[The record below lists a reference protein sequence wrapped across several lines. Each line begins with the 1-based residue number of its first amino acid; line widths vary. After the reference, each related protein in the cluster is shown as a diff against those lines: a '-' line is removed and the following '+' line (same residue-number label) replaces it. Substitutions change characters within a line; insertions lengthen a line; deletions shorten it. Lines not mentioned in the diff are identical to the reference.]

1 MAMTR
6 EFWRA
11 VETIHD
17 VVYVAPDVTQRFEE
31 LGLKG
36 FWMGY
41 VASRA
46 AALGTPAPEL
56 VVATFHGFAPARIR
70 RALPDAWQ
78 LADRDAI
85 IALRLAIAREELA
98 AAWPDTDVADTAD
111 RLRLMLD
118 GVDWAGK
125 PLAAAHAA
133 LPEPG
138 DPVGLL
144 WHGATVLREY
154 RGDCHVAILTAA
166 GLDGAAANVLA
177 QAAGLVPAEQ
187 QHSRGWDDVAWERG
201 RRSVQ
206 QRGWLD
212 ADGVITDAGRGAREQ
227 LEAATDRVCAA
238 GLDLEATAHGV
249 ALEGEIVSLARRVA
263 DRGGF
268 PDVNATGVPRPRR

>member
-11 VETIHD
+11 IETIHD
-17 VVYVAPDVTQRFEE
+17 VVYVAPNVKERFEE

-46 AALGTPAPEL
+46 AALGTPPPEL
-56 VVATFHGFAPARIR
+56 VIATFHGFAPARIR
-70 RALPDAWQ
+70 RALPDAWR
-78 LADRDAI
+78 LADRDAVLD
-85 IALRLAIAREELA
+85 LRLRIAREELA
-98 AAWPDTDVADTAD
+98 AAWPGIDVAGTAD
-111 RLRLMLD
+111 RLEAMLA
-118 GVDWAGK
+118 GLDWAGK

-133 LPEPG
+133 LPVPP
-138 DPVGLL
+138 DPVGRL
-144 WHGATVLREY
+144 WHAATAVREY

-177 QAAGLVPAEQ
+177 QAVGLVPAEQ
-187 QHSRGWDDVAWERG
+187 QHSRGWDDAAWARG
-201 RRSVQ
+201 RRGLQ

-212 ADGVITDAGRGAREQ
+212 DDGRITETGRGAREQ

-249 ALEGEIVSLARRVA
+249 ALEGELLSLAYRVTE
-263 DRGGF
+263 RGGF